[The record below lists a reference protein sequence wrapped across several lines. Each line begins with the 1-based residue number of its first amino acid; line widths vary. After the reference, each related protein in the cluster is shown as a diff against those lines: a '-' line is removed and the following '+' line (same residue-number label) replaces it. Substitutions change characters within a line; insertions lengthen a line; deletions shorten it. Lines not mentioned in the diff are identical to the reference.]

1 MNIVQINLKKK
12 ANQLLKLNYNGYEI
26 SLAHH
31 LISLSLK

>member
-1 MNIVQINLKKK
+1 MNIVQINLKK
-12 ANQLLKLNYNGYEI
+12 ANQLLFYYNGYEI